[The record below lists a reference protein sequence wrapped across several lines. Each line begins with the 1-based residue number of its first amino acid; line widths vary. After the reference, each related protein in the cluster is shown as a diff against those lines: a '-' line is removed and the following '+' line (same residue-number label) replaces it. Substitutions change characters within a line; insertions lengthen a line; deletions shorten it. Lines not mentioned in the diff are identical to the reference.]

1 MQEGGRTTTDGDVV
15 DDEIVLIKLADF
27 GTAHGTSGGYSA
39 REHDAAPPSRTA
51 GTPAFYSPE
60 MCVKGSYRGY
70 ASDTWAAGITLCMLI
85 SGVPP
90 FTAGHNNNNMPEL
103 FRRIAEEEPS
113 LPPYASRPLVDL
125 LRGMLSKSP
134 DERATLTQIR
144 HHTWITR
151 TE

>member
-1 MQEGGRTTTDGDVV
+1 M
-15 DDEIVLIKLADF
+15 LIKLADF
-27 GTAHGTSGGYSA
+27 GTAHGTSGCTAHGTSGGCSA
-39 REHDAAPPSRTA
+39 REHDATPPSRTA

-70 ASDTWAAGITLCMLI
+70 ASDTWTAGVTLCVLT

-90 FTAGHNNNNMPEL
+90 FAAGVHNNNMPEL
-103 FRRIAEEEPS
+103 FRRIAEDEPS
-113 LPPYASRPLVDL
+113 LPAHASRPLAEL
-125 LRGMLSKSP
+125 LRGMLRKSA

-144 HHTWITR
+144 QHTWLTR